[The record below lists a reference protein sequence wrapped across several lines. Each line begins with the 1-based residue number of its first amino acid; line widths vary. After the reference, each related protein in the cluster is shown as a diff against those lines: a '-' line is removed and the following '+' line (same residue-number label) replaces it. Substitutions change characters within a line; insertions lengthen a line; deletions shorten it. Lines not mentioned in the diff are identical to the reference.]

1 MNPKFRKER
10 IDRGINV
17 RSKDIM
23 ILASL
28 RDLLYV
34 VLPRALVIIGIVIF
48 PLMKDII
55 GSYWQN
61 VMLTILVISLLA
73 LSWDLLAGVGLIS
86 LGQSFFF
93 GIGGYFA
100 GYLSYK
106 FGLSPLITIPL
117 ATVGGSLVST
127 VLLYPILRL
136 KGIYFGLITFAV
148 PLLLQR
154 IIETTKILGGT
165 EGLSGITSI
174 SNRTFELYLVI
185 FVVIITVYGFRRLTT
200 SDYGLVFNA
209 IRDNDRAV
217 IASGYNIQWYK
228 AQAVFISALP
238 VSFAGAYF
246 AHHFEF
252 VGMSVFSLD
261 YSILSLTGV
270 IVGGAGTFFGAV
282 LGSFI
287 LVPLSELLRGFGSLR
302 VVIYS
307 LMLLFF
313 IIGLP
318 EGLFSFFL
326 RKYHQFERYVPMEES
341 KSEIIS

>member
-17 RSKDIM
+17 RSKDI
-23 ILASL
+23 IVLASL
-28 RDLLYV
+28 RDLMYV
-34 VLPRALVIIGIVIF
+34 VLPRAIVIIAIIIF
-48 PLMKDII
+48 PLLKDVI

-61 VMLTILVISLLA
+61 VMLTTLLVALLA

-86 LGQSFFF
+86 MGQSFFF

-100 GYLSYK
+100 GFLSYK
-106 FGLSPLITIPL
+106 FGLSPLFTIPL
-117 ATVGGSLVST
+117 ATVGGALLST
-127 VLLYPILRL
+127 AMLYPILRL
-136 KGIYFGLITFAV
+136 RGIYFGLITFAV

-154 IIETTKILGGT
+154 VIETTKILGGT

-174 SNRTFELYLVI
+174 SNQTFELYLII
-185 FVVIITVYGFRRLTT
+185 FVVLITVYGFRRLIT

-217 IASGYNIQWYK
+217 IAAGYNIQWYK

-246 AHHFEF
+246 AQHFEF
-252 VGMSVFSLD
+252 VGMSIFSLD
-261 YSILSLTGV
+261 YSILSLTAV

-287 LVPLSELLRGFGSLR
+287 LVPASELLREFGSLR

-307 LMLLFF
+307 LMLLVFT
-313 IIGLP
+313 IGLP

-326 RKYHQFERYVPMEES
+326 RKYHQFERYVPMEEN
-341 KSEIIS
+341 KHEK